1 MPLSDATCRAAK
13 PADKPYKISDAAG
26 LHLLVEKNGSRLWR
40 QAYRFDGK
48 QKLIALGAY
57 PAVSLADARTARDA
71 NKALLAKG
79 VDPSAQRKLDRSAA
93 RIARTNTFRIV
104 ADELMAKF
112 EAEGDD
118 PKTIEKKK
126 WLIGLVSG
134 DIGNRP
140 IAEIAAPELLDALR
154 KIERRG
160 RYESARRARSVAGR
174 VFRYAI
180 AKGRAERDP
189 SGDLVGALISPKVQ
203 HRPAITEPKAVGAL
217 LRAID
222 DIDGQVTTRAALQLI
237 ALTFVRPGELRH
249 AEWKEF
255 DLQGA
260 VWNIPKEKM
269 KMPRPHKVPLSRQ
282 AIAIIGDLREV
293 TGTSPYLFPQIRSWH
308 RPISDGTLNAALRR
322 LGYDKTQMTA
332 HGFRST
338 ASTLLNESRRS
349 DGRRRWDSDAIERQL
364 AHQEE
369 DEVRGA
375 YNGAEYWEERV
386 PMMQWW
392 ADHLDDL
399 RKSGNVL
406 SIGKA
411 PRSRSS
417 SSS

>member
-1 MPLSDATCRAAK
+1 MPLSDAACRAAK
-13 PADKPYKISDAAG
+13 PAEKPYKLSDAAG
-26 LHLLVEKNGSRLWR
+26 LHLLVERNGSRLWR
-40 QAYRFDGK
+40 HAYRFDGK

-57 PAVSLADARTARDA
+57 PAVSLSDARTARDA
-71 NKALLAKG
+71 NKALLAVG
-79 VDPSAQRKLDRSAA
+79 LDPSAQRKLDRNAA
-93 RIARTNTFRIV
+93 QIARTNTFRIV
-104 ADELMAKF
+104 SDELIVKF
-112 EAEGDD
+112 TAEGDD

-126 WLIGLVSG
+126 WLIGLLNN
-134 DIGNRP
+134 DIGDRP
-140 IAEIAAPELLDALR
+140 IAEIMAPELLEALR
-154 KIERRG
+154 KFERRG
-160 RYESARRARSVAGR
+160 RHESARRARSLAGR

-180 AKGRAERDP
+180 ATGRAKHDP
-189 SGDLVGALISPKVQ
+189 SGDLAGALISPKVQ
-203 HRPAITEPKAVGAL
+203 HRAAITEPKAVGAL

-255 DLQGA
+255 DLEA
-260 VWNIPKEKM
+260 AIWDIPASKM

-282 AIAIIGDLREV
+282 AIAIIKALREV

-322 LGYDKTQMTA
+322 LGYDKTQVTA

-338 ASTLLNESRRS
+338 ASTLLNESRGS

-392 ADHLDDL
+392 ADYLGDL
-399 RKSGNVL
+399 RESDIVV
-406 SIGKA
+406 SIAKVR
-411 PRSRSS
+411 RSRSS
-417 SSS
+417 SRS

>member
-1 MPLSDATCRAAK
+1 MPLSDAACRAAK
-13 PADKPYKISDAAG
+13 PADKPYKISDAGG

-57 PAVSLADARTARDA
+57 PAVSLADARSARDA

-79 VDPSAQRKLDRSAA
+79 VDPSAQRKLDRGAA

-104 ADELMAKF
+104 ADELIVKF

-118 PKTIEKKK
+118 PNTIEKKK
-126 WLIGLVSG
+126 WLIGLVAG
-134 DIGNRP
+134 DIGDRP

-160 RYESARRARSVAGR
+160 RYETARRARSLAGR

-180 AKGRAERDP
+180 ATGRAERDP

-203 HRPAITEPKAVGAL
+203 HRAAITDPKAVGAL
-217 LRAID
+217 MRAID
-222 DIDGQVTTRAALQLI
+222 DVDGQVTTRAALQLI

-255 DLQGA
+255 DVDGA
-260 VWNIPKEKM
+260 VWVIPAEKM
-269 KMPRPHKVPLSRQ
+269 KMDRQHKVPLSRQ
-282 AIAIIGDLREV
+282 AIAIIKQLREV
-293 TGTSPYLFPQIRSWH
+293 TGSSPYLFPQIRSWH

-332 HGFRST
+332 HGFRAM
-338 ASTLLNESRRS
+338 ASTLLNES
-349 DGRRRWDSDAIERQL
+349 GKWNPDAIERAL
-364 AHQEE
+364 AHG
-369 DEVRGA
+369 DTDKVRAAYHRGA
-375 YNGAEYWEERV
+375 HWKERV
-386 PMMQWW
+386 EMAQWW
-392 ADHLDDL
+392 SDYLDTLRSGATVLPFPHQNAAD
-399 RKSGNVL
+399 
-406 SIGKA
+406 
-411 PRSRSS
+411 
-417 SSS
+417 

>member
-1 MPLSDATCRAAK
+1 MPLSDAACRSAK
-13 PADKPYKISDAAG
+13 PAEKPYKISDAGG

-57 PAVSLADARTARDA
+57 PAVSLADARTARDV
-71 NKALLAKG
+71 NKALLAKDI
-79 VDPSAQRKLDRSAA
+79 DPSAQRKLDRGAA

-104 ADELMAKF
+104 ADELIAKF

-118 PKTIEKKK
+118 PQTIEKKK
-126 WLIGLVSG
+126 WLIGLLNG
-134 DIGNRP
+134 DIGDRP

-160 RYESARRARSVAGR
+160 RYESARRARSLAGR

-180 AKGRAERDP
+180 ATGRAERDP
-189 SGDLVGALISPKVQ
+189 SGDLAGALISPKVQ
-203 HRPAITEPKAVGAL
+203 HRAAITEPKAVGAL
-217 LRAID
+217 MRAID
-222 DIDGQVTTRAALQLI
+222 DIDGQATTRAALQLI

-249 AEWKEF
+249 AEWTEF

-260 VWNIPKEKM
+260 VWSIPKEKM

-282 AIAIIGDLREV
+282 AIAIIKDLREV

-308 RPISDGTLNAALRR
+308 RPISDGTLNAGLRR

-338 ASTLLNESRRS
+338 ASTLLNDSRRS

-392 ADHLDDL
+392 ADYLDDL
-399 RKSGNVL
+399 RKSGSVV
-406 SIGKA
+406 SITKA
-411 PRSRSS
+411 RRPRSS
-417 SSS
+417 SAG

>member
-1 MPLSDATCRAAK
+1 MPLSDAACRAAK
-13 PADKPYKISDAAG
+13 PAEKPYKISDAAG

-57 PAVSLADARTARDA
+57 PAISLADARTARDA

-79 VDPSAQRKLDRSAA
+79 IDPSAQRKLDRGAA

-104 ADELMAKF
+104 ADELIAKF

-118 PKTIEKKK
+118 PKTIEKKR
-126 WLIGLVSG
+126 WLIGLLNSEIG
-134 DIGNRP
+134 DRP

-160 RYESARRARSVAGR
+160 RYESARRARSLAGR

-180 AKGRAERDP
+180 ATGRAERDP
-189 SGDLVGALISPKVQ
+189 TGDLAGALISPKVQ
-203 HRPAITEPKAVGAL
+203 HRATITEPKAVGAL
-217 LRAID
+217 MRAID
-222 DIDGQVTTRAALQLI
+222 DIDGQITTRAALQLI

-260 VWNIPKEKM
+260 VWNIPASKM

-282 AIAIIGDLREV
+282 AIVIIKDLREV
-293 TGTSPYLFPQIRSWH
+293 TGTSPFLFPQIRSWH

-392 ADHLDDL
+392 ADYLDDL
-399 RKSGNVL
+399 RKSGNIV

-411 PRSRSS
+411 RRSRSAS
-417 SSS
+417 